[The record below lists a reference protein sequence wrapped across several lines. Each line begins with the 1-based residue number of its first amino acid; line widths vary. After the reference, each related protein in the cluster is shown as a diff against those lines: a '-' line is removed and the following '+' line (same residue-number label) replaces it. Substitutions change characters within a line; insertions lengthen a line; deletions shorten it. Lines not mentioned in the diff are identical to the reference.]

1 MANDIGR
8 RFMEETKHRY
18 AEPSDQDRGVRQPPL
33 QEPSGGKTEAIPLS
47 APESGEFPQTDFWHL
62 TERRRSLRKFADTPL
77 ALSELGALLWA
88 TQGVKK
94 VVSSSVTFRTV
105 PSAGARHAFETLVL
119 ANRVEGLERG
129 LYRYLALENA
139 LEPRSLGPEISH
151 AVTRACFDQ
160 GFVGSSAV
168 TLIWVAVAYRM
179 TWRYGQRGYRY
190 LHLDAGHVCQ
200 NAYLAAEAL
209 GCGACGVAAF
219 SDDDL
224 NRSLGLDGLEQFAI
238 YLAAIG
244 KRE

>member
-1 MANDIGR
+1 MTSKEAQHMTDMVKKIHMVGIGGSG
-8 RFMEETKHRY
+8 MSGI
-18 AEPSDQDRGVRQPPL
+18 AEVLLNLGFAVTGSDLG
-33 QEPSGGKTEAIPLS
+33 
-47 APESGEFPQTDFWHL
+47 
-62 TERRRSLRKFADTPL
+62 DTPV
-77 ALSELGALLWA
+77 
-88 TQGVKK
+88 VK
-94 VVSSSVTFRTV
+94 
-105 PSAGARHAFETLVL
+105 HL
-119 ANRVEGLERG
+119 
-129 LYRYLALENA
+129 
-139 LEPRSLGPEISH
+139 RSLGAEIGH

-160 GFVGSSAV
+160 GFIRSSAV

-224 NRSLGLDGLEQFAI
+224 NRALGLDGEEQFAV
-238 YLAAIG
+238 YRAAVG